1 MIVESTEYSSN
12 YPVENVQILGSED
25 VGSPWLA
32 QHNKTKGEGF
42 TMRLDYCKRIIVG
55 IQIKNTGK
63 GGGDRLTDEFRVSG
77 SVNETGPW
85 KTLVE
90 AHLADTTGGVNAPLV
105 NFTFVEPVEIQYIK
119 FELVSFWG
127 GRGGGLQYFAAI
139 PATSKCLPFGIV
151 DLK

>member
-1 MIVESTEYSSN
+1 
-12 YPVENVQILGSED
+12 
-25 VGSPWLA
+25 
-32 QHNKTKGEGF
+32 
-42 TMRLDYCKRIIVG
+42 MRLDYCKRIIVG

-77 SVNETGPW
+77 SLNETGPW

-90 AHLADTTGGVNAPLV
+90 AHLADTRGVNASLV

-119 FELVSFWG
+119 FDLVSYWG
-127 GRGGGLQYFAAI
+127 PRGGGLQYFAAI